1 LRRHPVAESPSRLR
15 PVMMASADA
24 RMAFFFIQDPPFPQ
38 DGLPEGAFPD
48 DLPFLGRV
56 NDHVHA
62 NARPQDIGDDIPE
75 SLGEAAV
82 RPADDDHVVIAVGQ
96 GIPSRPGAE
105 QDDAFGSASG
115 LPSKSEGLRRGPS
128 VPHVGPARAGRLPLG
143 RPGQGADAR
152 PPHKGPPSYV
162 AMPPG
167 PPAHRVRRRI
177 DESHRS
183 DRGAAPPAGS
193 GKSESKGG

>member
-1 LRRHPVAESPSRLR
+1 
-15 PVMMASADA
+15 MMASTT
-24 RMAFFFIQDPPFPQ
+24 RFIQDPPFPQ

-62 NARPQDIGDDIPE
+62 DARPQDIGDDIPE

-96 GIPSRPGAE
+96 GIPPRPGAE

-115 LPSKSEGLRRGPS
+115 IPSKSFGLRRGPNS
-128 VPHVGPARAGRLPLG
+128 RRARTMRRSTGS
-143 RPGQGADAR
+143 RPGSL
-152 PPHKGPPSYV
+152 PSY
-162 AMPPG
+162 AG
-167 PPAHRVRRRI
+167 PWMGFEPCEPVNHVNPWPWER
-177 DESHRS
+177 
-183 DRGAAPPAGS
+183 
-193 GKSESKGG
+193 